1 MISTNRTETET
12 RYFSGAHGTDP
23 RVDSETRYVFSG
35 SGRLSICRGAIEFGD
50 RYGADNR
57 QTVTLWF
64 DGDEVASAVVDWLA
78 ALHNGAAN
86 EANQHSRETCR
97 ETLARFA
104 GAIGLDYL
112 AALPESAPVAD

>member
-12 RYFSGAHGTDP
+12 RYFTGASGTEP
-23 RVDSETRYVFSG
+23 RVDFETRHVFSG
-35 SGRLSICRGAIEFGD
+35 SGRLSVCRGAIEFGD

-78 ALHNGAAN
+78 ALHNGAIN
-86 EANQHSRETCR
+86 EANANSRETCR

-104 GAIGLDYL
+104 GAMGLDYL
-112 AALPESAPVAD
+112 AELPAA